1 MDTTG
6 APDWEDRLANNIDE
20 LAEEEREVY
29 QQALSQTADDFFR
42 DRAPWLADPNSV
54 RVMANADN
62 HYDVVLRIDGTYLDK
77 ETAESIAKLVQSEIY
92 GHLSRLQ
99 LSETDGDAAT

>member
-6 APDWEDRLANNIDE
+6 DPDWEELLAANIDE
-20 LAEEEREVY
+20 LAEEEREIY
-29 QQALSQTADDFFR
+29 QQALSETADDFFR
-42 DRAPWLADPNSV
+42 SRAPWLAGPDSV
-54 RVMANADN
+54 RVMANSDN

-92 GHLSRLQ
+92 GHLARLQ
-99 LSETDGDAAT
+99 LGE